1 MRRVFLVFAF
11 VAVFALA
18 ANAGVV
24 TLTFE
29 GIGDEA
35 SVGNYYNGGA
45 GPNYGI
51 QFGSDSLAIISD
63 QNGGTGN
70 FNEEPSCCTVLFF
83 LTGPGDI
90 MDVAAG
96 FTTGFSFYY
105 TAAFN
110 PGSVSVYSGLDGTGT
125 LLASL
130 TLPVTGDGAGVAGCA
145 GTNFCPFFP
154 IGVSFSGTA
163 ESVNFSGTAN
173 QIAFDNVTLGASTPG
188 SGSTPEPGA
197 FSLLGLGLASL
208 GMYARRKKA

>member
-1 MRRVFLVFAF
+1 MRRVFLVSAF
-11 VAVFALA
+11 VAMLALA

-24 TLTFE
+24 LTFE
-29 GIGDEA
+29 GLTNLEP
-35 SVGNYYNGGA
+35 VGNYYGGGA

-51 QFGSDSLAIISD
+51 TFGTDSLAIISD

-70 FNEEPSCCTVLFF
+70 FNEEPSCCTALFF

-105 TAAFN
+105 SAVNNA
-110 PGSVSVYSGLDGTGT
+110 GSVSVYSGLDGTGT

-130 TLPVTGDGAGVAGCA
+130 TLPVTGDGSGLLGCG
-145 GTNFCPFFP
+145 GTNFCPFTP
-154 IGVSFSGTA
+154 IGVTFAGTA
-163 ESVNFSGTAN
+163 ESVNFTGTAN

-188 SGSTPEPGA
+188 NGVPEPGA
-197 FSLLGLGLASL
+197 FGLLGLGLASL
-208 GMYARRKKA
+208 VTYARRKKA

>member
-11 VAVFALA
+11 VAMFALA

-29 GIGDEA
+29 GIGDEQP
-35 SVGNYYNGGA
+35 VGNYYNGGA
-45 GPNYGI
+45 GTNYGI

-70 FNEEPSCCTVLFF
+70 FNEEPSCCTALFF

-105 TAAFN
+105 SAVNNA
-110 PGSVSVYSGLDGTGT
+110 GSVSVYSGLDGTGT

-130 TLPVTGDGAGVAGCA
+130 TLPVTGDGSGLLGCG
-145 GTNFCPFFP
+145 GTNFCPFTP
-154 IGVSFSGTA
+154 IGVTFAGTA
-163 ESVNFSGTAN
+163 ESVNFTGTAN

-197 FSLLGLGLASL
+197 FSLLGLG
-208 GMYARRKKA
+208 

>member
-11 VAVFALA
+11 VAMFALA

-29 GIGDEA
+29 GIGDEQP
-35 SVGNYYNGGA
+35 VGNYYNGGA
-45 GPNYGI
+45 GTNYGI

-70 FNEEPSCCTVLFF
+70 FNEEPSCCTALFF

-105 TAAFN
+105 SAVNNA
-110 PGSVSVYSGLDGTGT
+110 GSVSVYSGLDGTGT

-130 TLPVTGDGAGVAGCA
+130 TLPVTGNGASVSGCA

-188 SGSTPEPGA
+188 NGVPEPGA
-197 FSLLGLGLASL
+197 FGLLGLGLASL
-208 GMYARRKKA
+208 VTYARRKKA